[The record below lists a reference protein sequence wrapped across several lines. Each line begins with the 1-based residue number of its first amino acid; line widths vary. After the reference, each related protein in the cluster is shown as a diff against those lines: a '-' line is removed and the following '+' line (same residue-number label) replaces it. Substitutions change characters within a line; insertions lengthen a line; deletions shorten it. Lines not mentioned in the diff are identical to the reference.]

1 MDFVRSNFGTNE
13 PLPVEHF
20 FLHFL
25 AGLLCVRSKPA
36 KKCST
41 DRGSFVWKLLLT
53 KFILPGHKTFR
64 N

>member
-13 PLPVEHF
+13 PLPVEHT
-20 FLHFL
+20 
-25 AGLLCVRSKPA
+25 ANRTKSEE

-41 DRGSFVWKLLLT
+41 GRGSFVPKLLLT
-53 KFILPGHKTFR
+53 KSILQYYKYS